1 MTLKQRKITEIKW
14 EKEETG
20 KHKEWNEQEEKRKEK
35 NIDKRKNVRDKEKK
49 LQQISQLTRK
59 LTDVT
64 ETKKKRTKSAKFSA
78 LRRVRREISST
89 GWRWKAIKWD
99 GPKYDLHKS
108 LWPTYWQKPAIS
120 LMGLPHGKSSAE
132 QVFVQLNNLNHIFVF
147 WQQKTLFGSFASVGS
162 KLSRIKNHR
171 KKHMFFYQRKLFK
184 NRFQLCFYIMHS
196 RSTVP
201 FKKFKFTSRTY
212 WPFLKECQWGQG
224 RRSCCCSRQKCS
236 PRFAGS
242 ATEILS

>member
-1 MTLKQRKITEIKW
+1 MRKRGNGQTQEMKW
-14 EKEETG
+14 TRRK
-20 KHKEWNEQEEKRKEK
+20 KKEK

-171 KKHMFFYQRKLFK
+171 KKHMFFIKES
-184 NRFQLCFYIMHS
+184 C
-196 RSTVP
+196 
-201 FKKFKFTSRTY
+201 
-212 WPFLKECQWGQG
+212 LKID
-224 RRSCCCSRQKCS
+224 
-236 PRFAGS
+236 FNFVF
-242 ATEILS
+242 I